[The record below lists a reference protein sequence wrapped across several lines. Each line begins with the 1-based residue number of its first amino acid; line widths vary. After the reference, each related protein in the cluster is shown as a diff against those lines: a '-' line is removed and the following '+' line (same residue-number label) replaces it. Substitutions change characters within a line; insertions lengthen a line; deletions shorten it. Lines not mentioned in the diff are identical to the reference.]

1 MRAPCLALATALL
14 VSTSALADSRRTVLT
29 HPAYQEECGSC
40 HIAYPPRFLAA
51 GDWHRLMQGL
61 GRHFGTDAAVSPE
74 LASEIGAFLEANAGR
89 KEKRTA
95 SSPEARIT
103 QTGWFRHEHDEV
115 APGTFRRPAVKSAAN
130 CGACHTRAGE
140 GSFREREIRVPR

>member
-1 MRAPCLALATALL
+1 MRTLGLALAAALL
-14 VSTSALADSRRTVLT
+14 ASTSAVADSRRTVVT
-29 HPAYQEECGSC
+29 HPAYQEECGGC

-74 LASEIGAFLEANAGR
+74 LTSEIGAFLEANAGR
-89 KEKRTA
+89 KERNASPRT
-95 SSPEARIT
+95 ARIT
-103 QTGWFRHEHDEV
+103 ETGWFRHEHDEV
-115 APGTFRRPAVKSAAN
+115 APGKFRSPAVKSAAN